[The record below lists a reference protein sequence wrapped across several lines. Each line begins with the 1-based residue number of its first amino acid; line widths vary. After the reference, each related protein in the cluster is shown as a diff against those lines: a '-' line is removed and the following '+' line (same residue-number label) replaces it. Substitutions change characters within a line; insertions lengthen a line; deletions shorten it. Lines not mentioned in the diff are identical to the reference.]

1 MPRPLTGAARAPAPE
16 IPPGTPQPALP
27 EVPLG
32 PALPAGPLHLSYG
45 PPQMPQ
51 APAVTAWPREDSWFL
66 RMTLP
71 RLERE
76 RARRKQPEPQARPV
90 EEARPEEARA
100 AAEQPDP
107 ADPNS
112 RGCQGPYTR
121 VITYTRTEFHTLTD
135 PVDDSTPVT

>member
-1 MPRPLTGAARAPAPE
+1 MPRPLTGAPAAPE
-16 IPPGTPQPALP
+16 PLVPP
-27 EVPLG
+27 EISG
-32 PALPAGPLHLSYG
+32 PALHLGYG
-45 PPQMPQ
+45 PPPMPQ

-76 RARRKQPEPQARPV
+76 RARRKQPEPEARPV

-121 VITYTRTEFHTLTD
+121 VITYTRAEFHTLMD